1 MRIVFVCMTFFCFA
15 SLSYAKCGGNFSNF
29 VEGLKTEASDLGH
42 RKQDIQAFFGNV
54 IQDQKVL
61 DEALGYLTQI
71 TGQKPTV
78 RRARKS
84 IAQFKLREGMKIG
97 GAVTL
102 RKERMYE
109 FLDRLITLVLP
120 RVRDFRGVNEKA
132 FDGRGNYSL
141 GLSEQVVFPEVNA
154 DKVKNIQGMNIAIV
168 TSAETNDEARLL
180 LKEFGMPFKDPSK
193 KR

>member
-1 MRIVFVCMTFFCFA
+1 MTRFKEKYRNEIVPKLSDELGRSNPH
-15 SLSYAKCGGNFSNF
+15 SLPQIEKIVVSMGVKGA
-29 VEGLKTEASDLGH
+29 V
-42 RKQDIQAFFGNV
+42 
-54 IQDQKVL
+54 QDQKLL
-61 DEALGYLTQI
+61 DEALEYLTQI
-71 TGQKPTV
+71 TGQKPSV

-84 IAQFKLREGMKIG
+84 IANFKLREGMRIG

-102 RKERMYE
+102 RKDRMYE

-120 RVRDFRGVNEKA
+120 RVRDFRGVSAKA

-168 TSAETNDEARLL
+168 TTAENDDEARLL
-180 LKEFGMPFKDPSK
+180 FKEFGMPFKDSGK